1 MSKGNK
7 TLLIIAAL
15 VILVVGGY
23 KWRYP
28 TFSWHQKLTVEIET
42 PQGVV
47 SGSSVVSVVWR
58 SGPKILPDP
67 PSVTHHY
74 YGEATVVK
82 LPNNRYVFALLK
94 GASTLAL
101 RTFATSP
108 LKDTTDSRIVPASE
122 VNAHE
127 GETHP
132 VPTNAH
138 PVLVTFDDINDP
150 KTVKRVD
157 PDDFVESFGAGYKLK
172 AITLEITDEPVTKG
186 VVEGVLG
193 WIGSIKGR
201 IKPTN
206 KRYADQLTPEEK
218 LYSLDFIR
226 K

>member
-1 MSKGNK
+1 MSKGKK

-15 VILVVGGY
+15 VVLVVGGY
-23 KWRYP
+23 KLRYP
-28 TFSWHQKLTVEIET
+28 TYSWHQKLTVEIET

-47 SGSSVVSVVWR
+47 TGSSVVSVVWR

-82 LPNNRYVFALLK
+82 LPNDRYVFALLK

-101 RTFATSP
+101 RTFATSS

-122 VNAHE
+122 VNAHD
-127 GETHP
+127 GETRP
-132 VPTNAH
+132 VPTGTQ
-138 PVLVTFDDINDP
+138 PMLVTFTDINDP
-150 KTVKRVD
+150 KTVKWIG
-157 PDDFVESFGAGYKLK
+157 PYDFVESFGEGYSLK

-193 WIGSIKGR
+193 WIGSIRGR
-201 IKPTN
+201 IKPTK
-206 KRYADQLTPEEK
+206 KRYAYQLTPEEK

-226 K
+226 R